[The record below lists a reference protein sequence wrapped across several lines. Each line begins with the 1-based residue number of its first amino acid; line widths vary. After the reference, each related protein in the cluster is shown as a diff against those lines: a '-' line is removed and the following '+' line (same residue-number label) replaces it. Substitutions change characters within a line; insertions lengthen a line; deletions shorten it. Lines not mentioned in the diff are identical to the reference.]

1 MRMFP
6 ILVLSVA
13 LLIAGNAAY
22 FSVKGIGLLFA
33 GSFLSVIIMASSL
46 EIGKLVTVSL
56 LYRKWHEMT
65 FSLKSYLS
73 LALLFLMAITSVGI
87 YGFLSDAYQDTKT
100 KVELYESQITSIE
113 SENINTQKEIDA
125 IQNAKDVKNTKT
137 SDNLNQYQKIYD
149 DFAARMQTKRD
160 QLNDRIKTLDE
171 QVAAVQAEKGGLFSS
186 KDKKL
191 KELKAQQQ
199 PERDSINQQLS
210 EIEDQ
215 LKQEYNKFLEKVDGL
230 SDQPEADNVT
240 DKIKPLYVVIRSN
253 EKQIVELKG
262 LIGDTDI
269 GSFKF
274 ISESLN
280 METDDAVKWFI
291 LIIVIVFDPLAVCLM
306 IGYNMFVMRHEY
318 DGYVN
323 VEAQQKIDNE
333 DKPKSVV
340 RRVIDKIL
348 PAKDPR
354 RRQHYR

>member
-56 LYRKWHEMT
+56 LYRKWHDMT
-65 FSLKSYLS
+65 LSLKSYLS
-73 LALLFLMAITSVGI
+73 VALLFLMAITSVGI

-100 KVELYESQITSIE
+100 KVELYESQIVSIE
-113 SENINTQKEIDA
+113 SENNNTQKEIDA

-149 DFAARMQTKRD
+149 DFADRMQTKRD
-160 QLNDRIKTLDE
+160 QLNDRVKTLDE
-171 QVAAVQAEKGGLFSS
+171 QVAIIQAEKGGLFSS

-191 KELKAQQQ
+191 RELKAQQQ
-199 PERDSINQQLS
+199 QERDSIGQQLL

-215 LKQEYNKFLEKVDGL
+215 LKQEYNKFVEKVDAL
-230 SDQPEADNVT
+230 SDQPVTDNVT
-240 DKIKPLYVVIRSN
+240 EKIKPLYEVIRSN

-262 LIGDTDI
+262 LISDTDI

-274 ISESLN
+274 ISESMN
-280 METDDAVKWFI
+280 IPTDDAVKWFI

-318 DGYVN
+318 DGYIN
-323 VEAQQKIDNE
+323 TQAQQQIDKQ
-333 DKPKSVV
+333 DKPPSMMRKIV
-340 RRVIDKIL
+340 DKLL
-348 PAKDPR
+348 PAKDPNK
-354 RRQHYR
+354 RQHYR

>member
-1 MRMFP
+1 MRLFP
-6 ILVLSVA
+6 ILILSVA

-33 GSFLSVIIMASSL
+33 GSFISVIIMASSL

-56 LYRKWHEMT
+56 LYRKWRDMS
-65 FSLKSYLS
+65 FSLKTYLS
-73 LALLFLMAITSVGI
+73 TALLLLMIITSIGI

-100 KVELYESQITSIE
+100 KVELYESQIVSIQ
-113 SENINTQKEIDA
+113 SENNNTQKEIDT

-149 DFAARMQTKRD
+149 DFASRMQTKRD
-160 QLNDRIKTLDE
+160 QLNDRINTLDE
-171 QVAAVQAEKGGLFSS
+171 QIAAIQAEKGGLFSS

-199 PERDSINQQLS
+199 PERESINQQLL
-210 EIEDQ
+210 EIETQ
-215 LKQEYNKFLEKVDGL
+215 LDQEYKKFLEKVDGL
-230 SDQPEADNVT
+230 SDQPDADNVT
-240 DKIKPLYVVIRSN
+240 DKIKPLYETIRSN
-253 EKQIVELKG
+253 EKKIVELKG

-280 METDDAVKWFI
+280 IPTDQAVKWFI
-291 LIIVIVFDPLAVCLM
+291 LIIVLVFDPLAVCLM

-318 DGYVN
+318 EGYTN
-323 VEAQQKIDNE
+323 
-333 DKPKSVV
+333 KSVEKQ
-340 RRVIDKIL
+340 IDSKQSKPIFKKIVDIIL
-348 PAKDPR
+348 PAKDVIK
-354 RRQHYR
+354 RQHYK